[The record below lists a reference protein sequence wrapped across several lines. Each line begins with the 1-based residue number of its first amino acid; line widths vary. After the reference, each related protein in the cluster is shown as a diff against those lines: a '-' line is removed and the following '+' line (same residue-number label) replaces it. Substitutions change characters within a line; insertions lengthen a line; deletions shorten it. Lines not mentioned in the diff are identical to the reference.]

1 MAGEKFVDIMQKIA
15 KDYASS
21 NSMTDI
27 LYGVVTSVSPLKIKV
42 DNRFEISA
50 NFIVLSSLVKK
61 KTIILPDDTELTL
74 WDNLAVGE
82 SVSLIRHNG
91 GQKFFV
97 IDRR

>member
-15 KDYASS
+15 RDSAGS

-50 NFIVLSSLVKK
+50 KFLVLSSLVKK
-61 KTIILPDDTELTL
+61 KTVTLPDDTVLTL
-74 WDNLAVGE
+74 WGNLSVGE
-82 SVSLIRHNG
+82 GVSLIRHNG
-91 GQKFFV
+91 GQKFFI